1 MTVDPQLLTGLGAVA
16 AIFFSAF
23 GSAHG
28 SAHGGIFAI
37 RRTSVLAFVPIIQAG
52 VLSIYGLIVAV
63 LLIGRISDAQTDDD
77 GSSTSTLTAADGY
90 RYLTAG
96 LATGLT
102 CWASGWG
109 MAKLVASLNEMPQHS
124 TDSVVAYNASTSPS
138 PSQGG
143 DRMPNATGTRP
154 TDGLLSTPLPPAA
167 EVKEADEKKF
177 YKRLILS
184 MIFVEAI
191 GLYGLIVGLI
201 LIGHK

>member
-37 RRTSVLAFVPIIQAG
+37 RRTSILAFVPIIQAG

-63 LLIGRISDAQTDDD
+63 LLIGRISESQSDDD
-77 GSSTSTLTAADGY
+77 GSSPSTLTAADGY

-109 MAKLVASLNEMPQHS
+109 MAKLVASLNEMPEHA
-124 TDSVVAYNASTSPS
+124 TDSVVAYSASSS
-138 PSQGG
+138 SSQGR
-143 DRMPNATGTRP
+143 DRTPNAAGTRP
-154 TDGLLSTPLPPAA
+154 TDGLLSTPLPPA
-167 EVKEADEKKF
+167 VDMKEADEKKF

>member
-37 RRTSVLAFVPIIQAG
+37 RRTSILAFVPIIQAG

-63 LLIGRISDAQTDDD
+63 LLIGRISESQTDDD
-77 GSSTSTLTAADGY
+77 GSSLSTLTAADGY

-124 TDSVVAYNASTSPS
+124 TDSVVVYSASSS
-138 PSQGG
+138 SSQGG
-143 DRMPNATGTRP
+143 DRAPNVTGTRP

-167 EVKEADEKKF
+167 DMKEADEKKF

>member
-16 AIFFSAF
+16 SIFFSAF

-37 RRTSVLAFVPIIQAG
+37 RRTSILSFVPIVIAG

-63 LLIGRISDAQTDDD
+63 LLIGRIR
-77 GSSTSTLTAADGY
+77 GSSGSDTDPDAASLTEADGY
-90 RYLTAG
+90 RYLAAG

-109 MAKLVASLNEMPQHS
+109 MAKLVSTLNETQNPS
-124 TDSVVAYNASTSPS
+124 TDSVVTHSGNDEARTPS
-138 PSQGG
+138 
-143 DRMPNATGTRP
+143 RGTEE
-154 TDGLLSTPLPPAA
+154 TDGLLSAPTPAS
-167 EVKEADEKKF
+167 KSDADEKEF

-191 GLYGLIVGLI
+191 GLYGLIVGLV
-201 LIGHK
+201 LIGYK